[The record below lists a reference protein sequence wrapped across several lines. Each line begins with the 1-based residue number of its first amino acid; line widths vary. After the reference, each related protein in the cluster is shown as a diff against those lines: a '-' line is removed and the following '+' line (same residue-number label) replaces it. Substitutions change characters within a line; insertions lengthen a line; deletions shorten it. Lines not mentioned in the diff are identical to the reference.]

1 MPISREPVSRE
12 IGSLARSV
20 VPLFAALI
28 LAAPAIGQTRPGA
41 AQVTTEDYRRQ
52 AQAELA
58 RLKAGRP
65 IDGPARNVII
75 FIGDGMARQPEGPP
89 LAQSGHGADQGGRAA
104 PLIHTEGALA

>member
-12 IGSLARSV
+12 IVSLARCL

-75 FIGDGMARQPEGPP
+75 FIGDGMN
-89 LAQSGHGADQGGRAA
+89 GAPTGRSAF
-104 PLIHTEGALA
+104 GAKRTWG